1 MHNLKRWFM
10 YYAIISDIVKSRDLD
25 DRKSVQ
31 IALDKE
37 LKRINSRYE
46 SVIAAK
52 FLITIGDEFQGLL
65 TDGSRILD
73 IMSEIQFELHPVKLR
88 VGIGIGEISTGINP
102 EMAIG
107 ADGPAYYKARESLMD
122 IKHLSHSNKTAY
134 SNIMIK
140 IASHNRHI
148 EILSNLLNSTLI
160 AISSIESNWTEKQ
173 REAIRIME
181 HFAQNQN
188 EAAETLKINQS
199 SLQRRLSFS
208 DYYKYK
214 KHKEVFKETM
224 FYLKECENEL

>member
-1 MHNLKRWFM
+1 M
-10 YYAIISDIVKSRDLD
+10 YYAIISDIVKSRNLD
-25 DRKSVQ
+25 DRKAVQ
-31 IALDKE
+31 AALDKE
-37 LKRINSRYE
+37 LKRINTKYE

-65 TDGSRILD
+65 RDGSRILD
-73 IMSEIQFELHPVKLR
+73 IMSEIQFALHPVKLR

-107 ADGPAYYKARESLMD
+107 ADGPAYYMARESLMG
-122 IKHLSHSNKTAY
+122 IKQLSYSNKSAY

-140 IASHNRHI
+140 VDSQRKDI
-148 EILSNLLNSTLI
+148 EILNNLLNSILI

-173 REAIRIME
+173 REAVKIME
-181 HFAQNQN
+181 FNARNQN
-188 EAAETLKINQS
+188 EAAEMLKINQS

-214 KHKEVFKETM
+214 QHKEVFKETM
-224 FYLKECENEL
+224 IYLKGCENEL